1 MPRTIAD
8 AITVYLRMGWRY
20 LFVDK
25 FCIIQD
31 AGERIRELCGDGEG
45 FRGGCAGAKVSRSG
59 ARVEQQGI
67 GIMPYSRNELGPKT
81 MLADGKALA
90 KVPIVNVMMIEWDGI
105 FGHRRKPGCVYL
117 VDWMKLRRE
126 WKVIMLP

>member
-8 AITVYLRMGWRY
+8 AITVYLQMGRRY

-31 AGERIRELCGDGEG
+31 AGERIRELCGEREE
-45 FRGGCAGAKVSRSG
+45 FRGECSGAK
-59 ARVEQQGI
+59 
-67 GIMPYSRNELGPKT
+67 ELYLILGTNLGRKT

-90 KVPIVNVMMIEWDGI
+90 KVPIVNVMMIEWDGT
-105 FGHRRKPGCVYL
+105 FGHRREPGFVYL